1 MKNYFAKNI
10 SYLIDNNII
19 SVETILKIT
28 NHNSP
33 GLISMWKSGERN
45 IMTNDLIAIANFLNY
60 TVDDLIN
67 KDLSKKDSE
76 LSKSELDVLFD
87 KHKKILER
95 NNWIQAILILSLFGK
110 NITIEKLD
118 ILLTKLENGTLIK
131 EDILEKGSE

>member
-19 SVETILKIT
+19 STDTILKIT

-67 KDLSKKDSE
+67 RDLSKINE
-76 LSKSELDVLFD
+76 NESKSQLDVLFN
-87 KHKKILER
+87 KSKE
-95 NNWIQAILILSLFGK
+95 ILSDDDK
-110 NITIEKLD
+110 QTIEFIMKKTID
-118 ILLTKLENGTLIK
+118 NY
-131 EDILEKGSE
+131 EKNKNNN

>member
-67 KDLSKKDSE
+67 KDLSKKDSK
-76 LSKSELDVLFD
+76 LSKSETLSPKIAPILALITFGL
-87 KHKKILER
+87 KWSAQGETRHKFL
-95 NNWIQAILILSLFGK
+95 
-110 NITIEKLD
+110 
-118 ILLTKLENGTLIK
+118 
-131 EDILEKGSE
+131 

>member
-1 MKNYFAKNI
+1 LYNFVVRRGSMKNYFAKNI

-67 KDLSKKDSE
+67 KDLSKKDSK

-87 KHKKILER
+87 KHKDILTDDDKET
-95 NNWIQAILILSLFGK
+95 IKFI
-110 NITIEKLD
+110 IEKRKREIDKELD
-118 ILLTKLENGTLIK
+118 GE
-131 EDILEKGSE
+131 

>member
-67 KDLSKKDSE
+67 KDLSKKE

-87 KHKKILER
+87 KHKDILTDDDKET
-95 NNWIQAILILSLFGK
+95 IKFI
-110 NITIEKLD
+110 IEKRKREIDKELD
-118 ILLTKLENGTLIK
+118 GE
-131 EDILEKGSE
+131 

>member
-1 MKNYFAKNI
+1 MKNYIAKNI

-19 SVETILKIT
+19 STDTILKIT

-67 KDLSKKDSE
+67 RDLSKINE
-76 LSKSELDVLFD
+76 HRSKS
-87 KHKKILER
+87 
-95 NNWIQAILILSLFGK
+95 Q
-110 NITIEKLD
+110 LD
-118 ILLTKLENGTLIK
+118 ILFNKSK
-131 EDILEKGSE
+131 EILSEDDKQTIEFIMKKTIDNYEKNKNNKKIPYSLQSK

>member
-67 KDLSKKDSE
+67 KDLSKKDSK

-87 KHKKILER
+87 KHKDILTEDDKET
-95 NNWIQAILILSLFGK
+95 IKFI
-110 NITIEKLD
+110 IEKRKREKDKELD
-118 ILLTKLENGTLIK
+118 G
-131 EDILEKGSE
+131 EKRTRL